1 MHNKIEKYKRIKRKI
16 EQSLKAIGD
25 YDDNQIKDIAFHMV
39 DWIGELEALAGL
51 FENPDEYEA
60 KDVER
65 TLIDFLVHVPNHI
78 AAASK
83 LMIDQSVSDIF
94 GVGAVEIDSNDEK
107 TGKKS
112 GTC

>member
-1 MHNKIEKYKRIKRKI
+1 MHNKIEKYKRIKKKI

-39 DWIGELEALAGL
+39 DWIGELDALAGL
-51 FENPDEYEA
+51 FENPEEYEA
-60 KDVER
+60 KEVER
-65 TLIDFLVHVPNHI
+65 IIIGFLVHVPNHI

-94 GVGAVEIDSNDEK
+94 GVGAVEIGSNDEN
-107 TGKKS
+107 TRQES
-112 GTC
+112 DPC